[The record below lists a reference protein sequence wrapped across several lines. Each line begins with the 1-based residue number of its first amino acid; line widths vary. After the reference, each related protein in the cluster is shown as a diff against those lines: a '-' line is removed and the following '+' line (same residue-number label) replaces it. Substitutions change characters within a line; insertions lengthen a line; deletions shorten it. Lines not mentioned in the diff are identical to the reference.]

1 MYFRY
6 IDVRLWDPEDVSRLA
21 VIETETKKTVKLLTM
36 ATDEQESDEE
46 DANDGDHPWISKLGL
61 DDHSAMSFAAGLL
74 RPPFIGAWQLLQV
87 NYNCSVRLMSELHQ
101 ALNSVVSG

>member
-6 IDVRLWDPEDVSRLA
+6 KDVRLWDDEDVFRLA
-21 VIETETKKTVKLLTM
+21 VIETETKKPVKVLTM

-46 DANDGDHPWISKLGL
+46 DASDGDWISKLGL
-61 DDHSAMSFAAGLL
+61 DDHSPMSFAAGLL

-87 NYNCSVRLMSELHQ
+87 NYNCSVYV
-101 ALNSVVSG
+101 N